1 MVHDCY
7 TVENYRKAYGYTLVP
22 LRDPKYWEVQPG
34 YKVFPPVFTKQLGRP
49 KKNSKKTPKEK
60 IKHGVRYLNKKGV
73 IMHCSICGRADH
85 NRKGH
90 YRWQEALV
98 EEGVELVDENYDD
111 PTFLQVC
118 FTLQPLT

>member
-7 TVENYRKAYGYTLVP
+7 IVENYMKAYGYTLS
-22 LRDPKYWEVQPG
+22 LLE
-34 YKVFPPVFTKQLGRP
+34 TLNTGRCNQDTRYFHQCSLNNWAGQR
-49 KKNSKKTPKEK
+49 KTGKTPKEK

-73 IMHCSICGRADH
+73 TMHCSICGRADH
-85 NRKGH
+85 NRNVH
-90 YRWQEALV
+90 YRWREALV